1 MRTTALVAFLS
12 ICVSVAAFGQTAT
25 ETTATTVTAT
35 TTTATTGSKTT
46 TAKEIDRNEPPDAP
60 ATFDMH
66 DNSPASMSYVHSYNR
81 ADWKLAGLDDKIS
94 IHVNNFSTLVAKANN
109 DCAQIVLFLDGMP
122 IKGLKPESCD
132 RIAGHIRY
140 RLLRTNDADNA
151 WHSLL
156 GSPQGFTRIVN
167 VTVGPD
173 TQNTIANQMEFKLQV
188 LPRKQFWMFVLLLA
202 VMLAI
207 FVMLCRRTALIRG
220 GSPEVP
226 PAQRPYSLSLFQMS
240 FWFFLV
246 IAAYV
251 FLWLINDELDTIT
264 ESVLALIGIGAAT
277 ALSATLIDQNKPTPV
292 STDKSAGFL
301 RDVMSDPAGI
311 SLHRFQMF
319 AWTLILGVIFVGSVY
334 HNLEMPQF
342 SATLLGLM
350 GISSGT
356 YLGFKVPEKAST
368 DAPAGTQPE
377 AGNSSS

>member
-1 MRTTALVAFLS
+1 MRTTLVALLS
-12 ICVSVAAFGQTAT
+12 ICVTAAALGQATTTVAPP
-25 ETTATTVTAT
+25 TTATV
-35 TTTATTGSKTT
+35 TTTAGSKTT
-46 TAKEIDRNEPPDAP
+46 TGREVDRNEPPGAPPTYDKHDGSP
-60 ATFDMH
+60 ATV
-66 DNSPASMSYVHSYNR
+66 SYVHSYKPDAN
-81 ADWKLAGLDDKIS
+81 WKLAGLDDRIS
-94 IHVNNFSTLVAKANN
+94 IHVNNFSTLVAKAND
-109 DCAQIVLFLDGMP
+109 DCMQIVLFLDGMP

-140 RLLRTNDADNA
+140 RLLRTPDSDNA

-156 GSPQGFTRIVN
+156 GSPPGFTRIVRA
-167 VTVGPD
+167 TVGPD
-173 TQNTIANQMEFKLQV
+173 AQNTIGNPLEFELQI
-188 LPRKQFWMFVLLLA
+188 LPRRQFLAFLLLIA
-202 VMLAI
+202 VMLAVFI
-207 FVMLCRRTALIRG
+207 MLCRRTALIRS
-220 GSPEVP
+220 GSPSVP

-277 ALSATLIDQNKPTPV
+277 ALGATLIDQNKPSPTAA
-292 STDKSAGFL
+292 DKSEGFL

-319 AWTLILGVIFVGSVY
+319 AWTLILGVIFIGSVY

-368 DAPAGTQPE
+368 DAPAGTVPGPAE
-377 AGNSSS
+377 PPST

>member
-1 MRTTALVAFLS
+1 MRTTLVALLS
-12 ICVSVAAFGQTAT
+12 ICVTAAAFGQVPPP
-25 ETTATTVTAT
+25 TTAVPAPT
-35 TTTATTGSKTT
+35 SKTT
-46 TAKEIDRNEPPDAP
+46 TAKEMDRNEPPDAP
-60 ATFDMH
+60 PTVDTH
-66 DNSPASMSYVHSYNR
+66 DNSPATVSYVHGYNR
-81 ADWKLAGLDDKIS
+81 ANWKLAGLDDRIS
-94 IHVNNFSTLVAKANN
+94 IHINNFSTLLAKANS
-109 DCAQIVLFLDGMP
+109 DCTQIVLFLDGMP

-132 RIAGHIRY
+132 VIAGHVRY
-140 RLLRTNDADNA
+140 RILRTPDSDNA
-151 WHSLL
+151 WHGLL
-156 GSPQGFTRIVN
+156 GSPKGFTRIVN

-173 TQNTIANQMEFKLQV
+173 AQNTIGNPKELELQV
-188 LPRKQFWMFVLLLA
+188 LPKRQFWAFMALIA
-202 VMLAI
+202 VMLAV
-207 FVMLCRRTALIRG
+207 FVWLCRRTSLIRS
-220 GSPEVP
+220 GSPSVP
-226 PAQRPYSLSLFQMS
+226 PEQRPYSLSLFQMS

-277 ALSATLIDQNKPTPV
+277 ALGATLIDQNKPVPV
-292 STDKSAGFL
+292 STDKSEGFL
-301 RDVMSDPAGI
+301 RDVMSDPTGI

-319 AWTLILGVIFVGSVY
+319 AWTLILGVIFIGSVY

-377 AGNSSS
+377 AGNAASS

>member
-1 MRTTALVAFLS
+1 MRK
-12 ICVSVAAFGQTAT
+12 ICVVLLAMSVSVCAAAFGQT
-25 ETTATTVTAT
+25 
-35 TTTATTGSKTT
+35 T
-46 TAKEIDRNEPPDAP
+46 TAKEVGTNEPPGAP
-60 ATFDMH
+60 PTYDKH
-66 DNSPASMSYVHSYNR
+66 DPTQPASMSYVHGYNR
-81 ADWKLAGLDDKIS
+81 SDWNLAGLDDRIS
-94 IHVNNFSTLVAKANN
+94 IHVNNFSSLVAKANN

-132 RIAGHIRY
+132 RLAGHIRY
-140 RLLRTNDADNA
+140 RILRTPESDNA

-156 GSPQGFTRIVN
+156 GSPRGFTHLVS

-173 TQNTIANQMEFKLQV
+173 SQNTIGPPMEIELQV
-188 LPRKQFWMFVLLLA
+188 IPPRQFWAFLVLIG
-202 VMLAI
+202 VMLVVFI
-207 FVMLCRRTALIRG
+207 MLCRRTSLIRS
-220 GSPEVP
+220 GSPSVP

-277 ALSATLIDQNKPTPV
+277 ALGATLIDQNKPTPV
-292 STDKSAGFL
+292 STDKSEGFL
-301 RDVMSDPAGI
+301 RDVMSDPTGI

-319 AWTLILGVIFVGSVY
+319 AWTLILGVIFIASVY

-368 DAPAGTQPE
+368 DAPAGTVTGAAAPPTSQ
-377 AGNSSS
+377 